1 VTDQVLRLFGE
12 AEWDEWSGTIARA
25 ALYTLTD
32 EHIRHAESAA
42 TTEAMANRRRAETLG
57 DVAGEG

>member
-1 VTDQVLRLFGE
+1 MVRLFGE
-12 AEWDEWSGTIARA
+12 EEWEAWSGTIARA

-42 TTEAMANRRRAETLG
+42 SNEAMSNRRRSETLG
-57 DVAGEG
+57 DVA